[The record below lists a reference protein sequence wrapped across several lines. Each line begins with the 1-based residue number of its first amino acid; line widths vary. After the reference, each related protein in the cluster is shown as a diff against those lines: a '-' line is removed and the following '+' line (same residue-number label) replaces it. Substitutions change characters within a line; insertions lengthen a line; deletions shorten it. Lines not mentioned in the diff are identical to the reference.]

1 MTPERQ
7 THIGHFLHHL
17 ASSVANAGLY
27 SREHTRMK
35 HLATVTEQALRALLE
50 NHDEFSLLRLDD
62 ELVIDELPWK
72 RNLQSERLA
81 LLMSRRG
88 IGRIRISERVT
99 NAEVHHL
106 IDSLAARGLT
116 PQPVRSTANLRF
128 GLVEVRKRPEDDTNS
143 LLYDPAFADLSREEM
158 VRLMEIYSAVK
169 RRQKINVIGLT
180 EIVSH
185 FIEAFS
191 HNADP
196 FLALAPLRTLD
207 EYTFTHATNVALLNI
222 AQAVALGI
230 DGQLLHD
237 IGVAGLLHDV
247 GKLFIPEAILNK
259 RAPLDESEWQIMHQ
273 HPLQGAHYLLNNS
286 GVPRIAVVSSFE
298 HHLRYDLKGYPHLPQ
313 EWKQNL
319 CSQITAISDMFDSM
333 MTKRPYREAQPL
345 LNVVKILNRSAGQE
359 LHPELTRGFIHI
371 LARAQKRIVRQKSS

>member
-7 THIGHFLHHL
+7 THIGHFLHQL

-27 SREHTRMK
+27 SREHARMK
-35 HLATVTEQALRALLE
+35 QLAAVTEQALRALLE
-50 NHDEFSLLRLDD
+50 DHDEFSLMRLDD

-72 RNLQSERLA
+72 RDMQSERLA

-88 IGRIRISERVT
+88 IGRIRISERIT
-99 NAEVHHL
+99 NEEIHHL

-128 GLVEVRKRPEDDTNS
+128 GLVEVRKRPQDDANS
-143 LLYDPAFADLSREEM
+143 ILYDPAFADLSREEM
-158 VRLMEIYSAVK
+158 ARLMEIYSAVK

-191 HNADP
+191 HSADP
-196 FLALAPLRTLD
+196 FLALAPLRSLD
-207 EYTFTHATNVALLNI
+207 EYSFTHATNVALLNI

-259 RAPLDESEWQIMHQ
+259 PSPLDEVEWQLMRQ
-273 HPLQGAHYLLNNS
+273 HPQQGAHYLLNNP

-298 HHLRYDLKGYPHLPQ
+298 HHLRYDLKGYPHIQ
-313 EWKQNL
+313 QQWSQNL

-333 MTKRPYREAQPL
+333 MTIRPYRAAQPL
-345 LNVVKILNRSAGQE
+345 LDVVKTLNRGAGQE

-371 LARAQKRIVRQKSS
+371 LARTKKRSGRQTV